1 MRVRERCHRR
11 RIPDRRRNKIRGPGS
26 PARPGAPRRRR
37 WAAAS
42 VRTVAPGRTGSG
54 RRAWPGA
61 GSRFAAATGPA
72 GAVSG
77 GALGP
82 HAGAE
87 ARWGLVVMGWSR
99 PHVSDGGGI
108 GVQVRFPG
116 PRAWPHAMTA
126 SNVTVAA
133 AVLLTRSR
141 RNLTA
146 VPPGRVTVVAR
157 QQGMT
162 ARPRARQAGLGCTV
176 TGKS

>member
-1 MRVRERCHRR
+1 MGGGEC
-11 RIPDRRRNKIRGPGS
+11 PDRR
-26 PARPGAPRRRR
+26 PGADGIRSSRVARGRQP
-37 WAAAS
+37 
-42 VRTVAPGRTGSG
+42 VRC
-54 RRAWPGA
+54 
-61 GSRFAAATGPA
+61 RFTGPA